1 MKKEEQTQVFPE
13 TEREAKSSRFPRFAL
28 IFYAITAVSAILYVI
43 FLCSE
48 RLSDGFNRYVASVI
62 RGFLAYLTN
71 WIPFSLAEFMLIL
84 LPVWIVGL
92 TVFGI
97 RRYADSWRGVGIY
110 CGSVLSVAAVPGVW
124 LMLFTRERRALKALF
139 AFVVTVCIIAA
150 VGAFFRVL
158 LKSTVA
164 SLICSLCV
172 YVMFLFSGTFG
183 LFSPFGSMAIANLQE
198 FYINRFVWIFLCAL
212 LIGISVSI
220 LKMRDHFQKI
230 RF

>member
-1 MKKEEQTQVFPE
+1 MKLFLKFFARELRHRIWLMAASFLVFVISFHINKYTVGKME
-13 TEREAKSSRFPRFAL
+13 YYYMLFAL
-28 IFYAITAVSAILYVI
+28 GACATLLHEDEMD
-43 FLCSE
+43 FLMLGYIQ
-48 RLSDGFNRYVASVI
+48 LSKVFACRYVA
-62 RGFLAYLTN
+62 
-71 WIPFSLAEFMLIL
+71 
-84 LPVWIVGL
+84 
-92 TVFGI
+92 
-97 RRYADSWRGVGIY
+97 
-110 CGSVLSVAAVPGVW
+110 SVLSVAAVPGVW

-172 YVMFLFSGTFG
+172 YVMFLFSGVLG

>member
-1 MKKEEQTQVFPE
+1 MKLFLKFFGRELRHRRWLMAASFLVFVISFHINKYTVGKME
-13 TEREAKSSRFPRFAL
+13 YYYMLFAL
-28 IFYAITAVSAILYVI
+28 GACATLLHEDEMD
-43 FLCSE
+43 FLMLGYIQ
-48 RLSDGFNRYVASVI
+48 LSKVFACRYVA
-62 RGFLAYLTN
+62 
-71 WIPFSLAEFMLIL
+71 
-84 LPVWIVGL
+84 
-92 TVFGI
+92 
-97 RRYADSWRGVGIY
+97 
-110 CGSVLSVAAVPGVW
+110 SVLSVAALPGVW

-164 SLICSLCV
+164 SLVCSLCV
-172 YVMFLFSGTFG
+172 YVMFLFSGVLG

-198 FYINRFVWIFLCAL
+198 FYINRFVWIFLCSL

-220 LKMRDHFQKI
+220 LKMRDHFKKI

>member
-1 MKKEEQTQVFPE
+1 MKLFLKFFGRELRHRRWLMAASFFVFVISFHINKYTVGKME
-13 TEREAKSSRFPRFAL
+13 YYYMLFAL
-28 IFYAITAVSAILYVI
+28 GACATLLHEDEMD
-43 FLCSE
+43 FLMLGYIQ
-48 RLSDGFNRYVASVI
+48 LSKVFACRYVA
-62 RGFLAYLTN
+62 
-71 WIPFSLAEFMLIL
+71 
-84 LPVWIVGL
+84 
-92 TVFGI
+92 
-97 RRYADSWRGVGIY
+97 
-110 CGSVLSVAAVPGVW
+110 SVLSVAALPGVW

-164 SLICSLCV
+164 SLVCSLCV
-172 YVMFLFSGTFG
+172 YVMFLFSGVLG
-183 LFSPFGSMAIANLQE
+183 LFSPFGSMAIANLQK

-220 LKMRDHFQKI
+220 LKMRDHFKKI